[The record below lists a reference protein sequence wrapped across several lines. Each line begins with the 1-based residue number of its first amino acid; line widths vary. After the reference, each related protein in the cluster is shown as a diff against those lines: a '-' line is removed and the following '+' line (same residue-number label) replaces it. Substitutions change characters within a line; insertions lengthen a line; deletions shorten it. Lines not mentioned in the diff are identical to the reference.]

1 MAKEKD
7 VKIIAGKVCVST
19 SALYEILDVN
29 ESTLVRWAERGCP
42 KVQRGWWSIKDVLDW
57 RNASFKAMTE
67 NDIDKMSISEKKTY
81 YDGKV
86 KEAQLE
92 ALNLKNKIAQGDYIA
107 KGEIVEELQ
116 RFLVVLKRSMLGF
129 SRKIAADLSHLVEE
143 TEARR
148 IGKLVSETTAS
159 VLEQLSI
166 DGVYEAKGNKKSKN
180 KAGKYIP
187 PSWIKEA
194 LKTLKP
200 PEQISVSDYSDKN
213 RILGSENA
221 EPGKWNTSRTPYLKV
236 IMDTYNDPDVEEV
249 GFVKPT
255 QVGGTE
261 ALNNMVGYAVAQE
274 ATSNLIVLPTTDLAD
289 YSSAKRIQPMIR
301 LNSDLKEK
309 WDEQGSK
316 LSELNFKNG
325 ASVYFSGANSPS
337 SLASKPIKNC
347 LFDEVDKYPLFS
359 GKEADPISLAKQ
371 RQMTFKADKFSFA
384 ASTPTTKIGAIW
396 KIWLAADRRF
406 EYYVP
411 CPHCGHFQTFKF
423 KNGIKWDK
431 DAKTADER
439 KENCLL

>member
-1 MAKEKD
+1 MTKEKD

-166 DGVYEAKGNKKSKN
+166 DGVYEAKGNKK
-180 KAGKYIP
+180 
-187 PSWIKEA
+187 IKE
-194 LKTLKP
+194 
-200 PEQISVSDYSDKN
+200 
-213 RILGSENA
+213 
-221 EPGKWNTSRTPYLKV
+221 
-236 IMDTYNDPDVEEV
+236 
-249 GFVKPT
+249 
-255 QVGGTE
+255 
-261 ALNNMVGYAVAQE
+261 
-274 ATSNLIVLPTTDLAD
+274 
-289 YSSAKRIQPMIR
+289 
-301 LNSDLKEK
+301 
-309 WDEQGSK
+309 
-316 LSELNFKNG
+316 
-325 ASVYFSGANSPS
+325 
-337 SLASKPIKNC
+337 
-347 LFDEVDKYPLFS
+347 
-359 GKEADPISLAKQ
+359 
-371 RQMTFKADKFSFA
+371 
-384 ASTPTTKIGAIW
+384 
-396 KIWLAADRRF
+396 
-406 EYYVP
+406 
-411 CPHCGHFQTFKF
+411 
-423 KNGIKWDK
+423 
-431 DAKTADER
+431 
-439 KENCLL
+439 